1 MVTATGLSGV
11 SPPVLAPLPLDST
24 MAPPM
29 PDAAAPTTRLMAPP
43 LPPVAA
49 PEMMDRDP
57 VLPAAEPPELRRMLP
72 DTPTEPTLRDWRVM
86 EPDEELTLEPDW
98 IRKDPPMPVNALPAD
113 NVTLPPTAA
122 ATVDSEEPPLMNT
135 EPAEVP
141 DLVVPTEMLMEP
153 PFPDEA

>member
-1 MVTATGLSGV
+1 VF
-11 SPPVLAPLPLDST
+11 
-24 MAPPM
+24 
-29 PDAAAPTTRLMAPP
+29 
-43 LPPVAA
+43 
-49 PEMMDRDP
+49 
-57 VLPAAEPPELRRMLP
+57 PAAEVPQLRRIEP
-72 DTPTEPTLRDWRVM
+72 DTPLDATPSDTRLI

-113 NVTLPPTAA
+113 NVMLPPTAA